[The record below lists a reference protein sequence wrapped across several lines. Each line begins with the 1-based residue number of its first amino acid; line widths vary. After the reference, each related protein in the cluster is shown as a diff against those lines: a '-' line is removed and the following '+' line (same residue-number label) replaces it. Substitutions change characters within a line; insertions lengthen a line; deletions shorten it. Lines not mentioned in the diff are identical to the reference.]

1 MDFFEITSK
10 HIHSLNYNEKD
21 LYNYI
26 IRNIEEVKKVT
37 IRELAAKCYVSPA
50 TIIRF
55 LRKIG
60 FSGFSDFIA
69 ILKYTNTETEELH
82 NPFIVSQE
90 NYRIEYLKNIYESV
104 RVLDIDKVN
113 EIVQIMKG
121 KPRIVLM
128 ARGLNKSVGH
138 YFEYIFSGF
147 GFEVVFPEDHY
158 FRKMLLNGI
167 RNTDLVFFLT
177 YGGEDKELIKDIE
190 LLNIKSKA
198 TVVSITSANNNPVQN
213 MSHINL
219 YVFADNIQVNGID
232 MTSRISMISLIEL
245 IAYRYMEEIADN
257 MDHPS
262 PPPYFTGDEGISE
275 RKAESTFNIKRTSNS
290 FIV

>member
-10 HIHSLNYNEKD
+10 HINSLNNSEKE

-26 IRNIEEVKKVT
+26 IRNMEEVKKST
-37 IRELAAKCYVSPA
+37 IRDLAAKCYVSPA

-60 FSGFSDFIA
+60 FSGYSDFSA
-69 ILKYTNTETEELH
+69 IIKYTDINIVENT
-82 NPFIVSQE
+82 NPFVVSQE

-104 RVLDIDKVN
+104 RVLDEAKVDKII
-113 EIVQIMKG
+113 ELLKG
-121 KPRIVLM
+121 KPRIVVM
-128 ARGLNKSVGH
+128 ARGLNKSVAH
-138 YFEYIFSGF
+138 YFEYIFSGL

-167 RNTDLVFFLT
+167 RNNDLVFFLS
-177 YGGEDKELIKDIE
+177 YGGEDRKLIWDIE
-190 LLNIKSKA
+190 QLNIKSKA

-219 YVFADNIQVNGID
+219 YVFADSIQFNEID
-232 MTSRISMISLIEL
+232 MTSRISMISIIEL
-245 IAYRYMEEIADN
+245 IAYKYMEGITDKDCDN
-257 MDHPS
+257 D
-262 PPPYFTGDEGISE
+262 
-275 RKAESTFNIKRTSNS
+275 N
-290 FIV
+290 

>member
-10 HIHSLNYNEKD
+10 HIHSLNNSEKE

-26 IRNIEEVKKVT
+26 IRNMEEVKKST
-37 IRELAAKCYVSPA
+37 IRDFAAKCYVSPA
-50 TIIRF
+50 TVIRF

-60 FSGFSDFIA
+60 FSGYSDLTA
-69 ILKYTNTETEELH
+69 ILKYTDNNIIENH
-82 NPFIVSQE
+82 NPFVVSQE
-90 NYRIEYLKNIYESV
+90 DYRIEYIKNIYESV
-104 RVLDIDKVN
+104 RVLDEEKVD
-113 EIVQIMKG
+113 EIVERLKEN
-121 KPRIVLM
+121 PRLVVM

-138 YFEYIFSGF
+138 YFEYIFSGL

-177 YGGEDKELIKDIE
+177 YGGEDKELISDIE
-190 LLNIKSKA
+190 KLNISSKA

-219 YVFADNIQVNGID
+219 YVFADYIDFNDID
-232 MTSRISMISLIEL
+232 MTSRISMISIIEL
-245 IAYRYMEEIADN
+245 IAYKYMDEI
-257 MDHPS
+257 
-262 PPPYFTGDEGISE
+262 
-275 RKAESTFNIKRTSNS
+275 TSKNS
-290 FIV
+290 SKE